1 MTERQAKPSGRI
13 TPRATPPNPRPAGFT
28 AAASPDRIVVKEQA
42 RLSDLKGGATVFVLV
57 DGVVM
62 LEMLLGDGRRQVYG
76 FRYPGDLVNLAFNR
90 LLPAGSATALTDV
103 TLAPLGPDDAGDVWP
118 NKTADRTALAGV
130 PGDRHVLH
138 ILALGRLLP
147 QERVASLLLEV
158 ALRCGKGMG
167 ERVYV
172 TLPMS
177 RGDIADYL
185 CLHADTVSR
194 VFSRFR
200 QMGVLGPS
208 TSGETYVSKMQDLC
222 ALTPLAPAILDR
234 HGSDGENHWSSGLAR
249 QLDPAH
255 DAPDCAIF

>member
-1 MTERQAKPSGRI
+1 MPSGRV
-13 TPRATPPNPRPAGFT
+13 TVSEG
-28 AAASPDRIVVKEQA
+28 E
-42 RLSDLKGGATVFVLV
+42 RLSDLRDGTAVFVLV

-62 LEMLLGDGRRQVYG
+62 LEMLLSDGRRQVYG

-90 LLPAGSATALTDV
+90 LLPAGCATALTDV
-103 TLAPLGPDDAGDVWP
+103 TLAEAGPGRADDVWHDE
-118 NKTADRTALAGV
+118 TADRAALTDV

-158 ALRCGKGMG
+158 ALRCGTRTG
-167 ERVYV
+167 ERIYL

-200 QMGVLGPS
+200 QMGLLGPS
-208 TSGETYVSKMQDLC
+208 GSGETYVSQLQDLC

-234 HGSDGENHWSSGLAR
+234 HGGRTEDHWSAGLAR
-249 QLDPAH
+249 QLDPAPGT
-255 DAPDCAIF
+255 PDCAVF